1 MEITISTRRFEPTE
15 KLLAYANKEID
26 KLSRYFDGDLSGTVM
41 LDESGN
47 RKIVEARITA
57 LGKVMTVQLE
67 GNDLYKLIPKAV
79 DKLSRQLKSHK
90 SKIRG
95 R

>member
-15 KLLAYANKEID
+15 KLLAYANNEIE
-26 KLSRYFDGDLSGTVM
+26 KLSKYFDGDLLGTVI

-57 LGKVMTVQLE
+57 LGKVMTVQVE
-67 GNDLYKLIPKAV
+67 GDDFYKLIPKAV
-79 DKLSRQLKSHK
+79 DKLARQLKSQK
-90 SKIRG
+90 SKLRG

>member
-26 KLSRYFDGDLSGTVM
+26 KLGRYFDGDLSGTVM

-79 DKLSRQLKSHK
+79 DKLASQLKSHK